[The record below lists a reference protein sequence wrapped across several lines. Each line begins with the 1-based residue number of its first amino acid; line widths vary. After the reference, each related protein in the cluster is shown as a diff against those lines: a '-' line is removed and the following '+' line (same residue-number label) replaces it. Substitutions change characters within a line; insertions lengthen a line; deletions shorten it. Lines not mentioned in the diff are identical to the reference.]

1 MAAGEGVEPS
11 ASESK
16 SDVLPVTLSR
26 NLVAAE
32 GIEPSSLDYRSSALP
47 IVLHRDGRS
56 DRAQTCTSR
65 LKRPLLCHS
74 SSGSKRLAVAE
85 GLEPSMAG
93 LTIRCLTNLAT
104 PQKKWMRRR
113 ELNSHQLVY
122 KTSALDPIELRR
134 KRFGGLGGS

>member
-56 DRAQTCTSR
+56 DET
-65 LKRPLLCHS
+65 
-74 SSGSKRLAVAE
+74 
-85 GLEPSMAG
+85 
-93 LTIRCLTNLAT
+93 
-104 PQKKWMRRR
+104 
-113 ELNSHQLVY
+113 
-122 KTSALDPIELRR
+122 
-134 KRFGGLGGS
+134 